1 MAFSR
6 LVSFPTARLSATPYC
21 PWPSGGGLCLYPFRF
36 TTFRRTTGRSREWRA
51 EPCTCPSTPP
61 VKQVVDSR
69 DNSELCAI
77 VEYRRDIPCF
87 VLVSLFPVSSPFRKL
102 VPFTLLC
109 RRSPFI
115 STALCSDV
123 PPGFNCRQT
132 ECQFV
137 SKVVSSLILN
147 ETKTTPELAV
157 DSGQNPESSNG
168 RGDTYGSLGQLS
180 SDCQL
185 HASLI
190 FFLFF
195 SPFLRHR
202 TIEFHAFPPPPPFF
216 F

>member
-1 MAFSR
+1 M
-6 LVSFPTARLSATPYC
+6 
-21 PWPSGGGLCLYPFRF
+21 
-36 TTFRRTTGRSREWRA
+36 
-51 EPCTCPSTPP
+51 
-61 VKQVVDSR
+61 KQVVDSR

-185 HASLI
+185 HASS
-190 FFLFF
+190 F
-195 SPFLRHR
+195 SFSLPSSD
-202 TIEFHAFPPPPPFF
+202 IELLSFMLSLLPFF
-216 F
+216 FFF